1 MCVLPAV
8 MLLMVQLDL
17 YKSLPSGVQQSASQ
31 KLDIALATV
40 AIGYQR
46 HQPQLM
52 QRAASLFQQ
61 LGEVADKVRCALRL
75 VYRLH
80 ACSLRAFPK
89 YSCRIAAADNLNAA
103 GLQW

>member
-1 MCVLPAV
+1 
-8 MLLMVQLDL
+8 MLLLVQLDL

-52 QRAASLFQQ
+52 QRAAALFQQ
-61 LGEVADKVRCALRL
+61 LGEVTDKVCCSVHCIIGTVLHNCEHKAADAAVYQQMQQCGRCAA
-75 VYRLH
+75 V
-80 ACSLRAFPK
+80 
-89 YSCRIAAADNLNAA
+89 
-103 GLQW
+103 